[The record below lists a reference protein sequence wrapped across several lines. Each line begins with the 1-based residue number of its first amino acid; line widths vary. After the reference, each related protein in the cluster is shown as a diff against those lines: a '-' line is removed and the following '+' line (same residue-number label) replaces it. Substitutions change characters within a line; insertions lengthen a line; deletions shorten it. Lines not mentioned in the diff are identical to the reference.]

1 MKKLPDLSFVNGKLE
16 NSIPVT
22 DRGLSYGDGLFETIL
37 FLNGKP
43 VLLDQHL
50 ERLIR
55 DCKRLQIN
63 LDENKLKQELTILNS
78 AINTLNNPAGVAKII
93 ITREFTNRGYGYDKY
108 ANSNRLL
115 QYFSGLSYPK
125 ENQQGVRLS
134 LCDHK
139 LPDNPRLAGIKHLN
153 RLDQVLAQNS
163 IKKPFYHEGIVFGT
177 RSEVI
182 ECVSSNIFII
192 KNGSIF
198 TPSLDKAGVQGVMRE
213 TIISVI
219 APALNSVVQIE
230 KIMLADLMV
239 ADEVF
244 ICNSVFGVW
253 PVMAIHVK
261 EYLAG
266 KITSA
271 IQQEVNKLGYAALYL

>member
-1 MKKLPDLSFVNGKLE
+1 MKKLPDFSFVNGKLE
-16 NSIPVT
+16 NSLPVT
-22 DRGLSYGDGLFETIL
+22 DRGLHYGDGLFETIL

-43 VLLDQHL
+43 VLLDLHL
-50 ERLIR
+50 DRLTR
-55 DCKRLQIN
+55 DCRRLQIN
-63 LDENKLKQELTILNS
+63 LDENKLRQELEILNS
-78 AINTLNNPAGVAKII
+78 AVNTLSNPAGVVKII
-93 ITREFTNRGYGYDKY
+93 ITREFTGRGYGYDKY

-134 LCDHK
+134 LCDHR
-139 LPDNPRLAGIKHLN
+139 LADNPELAGIKHLN

-163 IKKPFYHEGIVFGT
+163 IKKPFYQEGIVFGAHG
-177 RSEVI
+177 EVV
-182 ECVSSNIFII
+182 ECVSSNIFLV

-198 TPSLDKAGVQGVMRE
+198 TPSLDKAGVQGVMRD
-213 TIISVI
+213 TIISTV
-219 APALNSVVQIE
+219 APALNVTVHVE
-230 KIMLADLMV
+230 KIYLADLMS

-253 PVMAIHVK
+253 PVVAIHVK
-261 EYLAG
+261 EYAVG

-271 IQQEVNKLGYAALYL
+271 IQQEINKLGYATLCL